1 MGDWA
6 PAVGIIGL
14 ALVIGATLVLSGPVG
29 KALAEWIRG
38 WSKTDE
44 QWLAFKAAKH
54 GVPPGG
60 DTERLL
66 GEVDDLKRRLA
77 EAGERLGFTGPPRR
91 KGRDAQ
97 RPAPPARRGRGN
109 SCRR

>member
-14 ALVIGATLVLSGPVG
+14 ALIIGTTVVLRGPMG

-44 QWLAFKAAKH
+44 QWLAMKAAKH
-54 GVPPGG
+54 GVVLGG
-60 DTERLL
+60 DSEQLL
-66 GEVDDLKRRLA
+66 TEVDELKRRLA
-77 EAGERLGFTGPPRR
+77 EVEERLDFTERLLARERDPERLAPPR
-91 KGRDAQ
+91 
-97 RPAPPARRGRGN
+97 
-109 SCRR
+109 